1 LNILIKIGMSKKF
14 KLGVVGDPIE
24 HSLSPFIHSR
34 FSRNEN
40 VNINYLAYKVDKD
53 DFDIFIKE
61 FFQDKE
67 ARGLNITLPHKK
79 RAASLEGKISQE
91 ARYINAVNTLV
102 NVNDKLHLFSTD
114 GAGFIKDMENK
125 RFNLKNKNIL
135 IIGAGAAVESILYGV
150 ASAKP
155 MNITII
161 NRTIE
166 KAERLI
172 RKFGNITEIKSEVA
186 KDKPFD
192 LVINGSSA
200 GLTGDFFPEENL
212 PITVKTYFYDLN
224 YSLTETPFCKWA
236 NEKSDNVYDGMGM
249 LVYQAAYSFEKWF
262 NIFPNTDRVI
272 NDLEAMRE

>member
-1 LNILIKIGMSKKF
+1 MSKKF
-14 KLGVVGDPIE
+14 KLGVVGNPIE

-40 VNINYLAYKVDKD
+40 VNINYLAYKVNND

-61 FFQDKE
+61 FFKDKE

-91 ARYINAVNTLV
+91 AQYINAVNTIL
-102 NVNDKLHLFSTD
+102 NDNDNLHLFSTD
-114 GAGFIKDMENK
+114 GAGFIKDIENK
-125 RFNLKNKNIL
+125 KFNLKNKNIL
-135 IIGAGAAVESILYGV
+135 IIGAGAAVESILYRV
-150 ASAKP
+150 AIAKP
-155 MNITII
+155 MKITII

-166 KAERLI
+166 KADRLI
-172 RKFGNITEIKSEVA
+172 RKFGNMTKIKSEVNA
-186 KDKPFD
+186 DKPFD

-200 GLTGDFFPEENL
+200 GLTGDFFPEEHIPL
-212 PITVKTYFYDLN
+212 TSKTYFYDLN

-236 NEKSDNVYDGMGM
+236 NEKADNVQDGMGM

-262 NIFPNTDRVI
+262 NIFPNTDKVI
-272 NDLEAMRE
+272 NDLEEMRE

>member
-1 LNILIKIGMSKKF
+1 MSKKF
-14 KLGVVGDPIE
+14 KLGVVGNPIE

-40 VNINYLAYKVDKD
+40 VNINYLAYKVNND

-91 ARYINAVNTLV
+91 AQYINAVNTIL
-102 NVNDKLHLFSTD
+102 NDNDNLHLFSTD
-114 GAGFIKDMENK
+114 GAGFIKDIENK
-125 RFNLKNKNIL
+125 KFNLKNKNIL
-135 IIGAGAAVESILYGV
+135 VIGAGAAVESILYRV
-150 ASAKP
+150 ATAKP
-155 MNITII
+155 KKITVI
-161 NRTIE
+161 NRTLE
-166 KAERLI
+166 KADRLI
-172 RKFGNITEIKSEVA
+172 RKFGNMTKVKSEVDI
-186 KDKPFD
+186 DKPFD

-200 GLTGDFFPEENL
+200 GLTGDFFPEENIPL
-212 PITVKTYFYDLN
+212 TPKAYFYDLN

-236 NEKSDNVYDGMGM
+236 KEKSDDVYDGMGM

-262 NIFPNTDRVI
+262 DVFPNTDIVI

>member
-1 LNILIKIGMSKKF
+1 MSKKF

-40 VNINYLAYKVDKD
+40 VNINYLAYKVKND

-61 FFQDKE
+61 FFHDKE

-79 RAASLEGKISQE
+79 KAASLEGEISQE
-91 ARYINAVNTLV
+91 ARYINAVNTIL
-102 NVNDKLHLFSTD
+102 NETDKLHLFSTD
-114 GAGFIKDMENK
+114 GVGFIKDIENK
-125 RFNLKNKNIL
+125 KFNLKNKNIL
-135 IIGAGAAVESILYGV
+135 IIGAGAAVESILYRV
-150 ASAKP
+150 ANAKP
-155 MNITII
+155 MKITVI

-166 KAERLI
+166 KADRLI
-172 RKFGNITEIKSEVA
+172 RKFGNMTKIESGVDM
-186 KDKPFD
+186 DKPFD
-192 LVINGSSA
+192 LIINGSSA
-200 GLTGDFFPEENL
+200 GLTGDFFPEENIPL
-212 PITVKTYFYDLN
+212 TSKTYFYDLN

-236 NEKSDNVYDGMGM
+236 KEKSDNVYDGMGM

-262 NIFPNTDRVI
+262 NVFPNTDTVI

>member
-1 LNILIKIGMSKKF
+1 MSKKF

-40 VNINYLAYKVDKD
+40 VNINYLAYKVNND

-91 ARYINAVNTLV
+91 ARYINAVNTIF
-102 NVNDKLHLFSTD
+102 NDNDNLNLFSTD
-114 GAGFIKDMENK
+114 GAGFIKDIENK
-125 RFNLKNKNIL
+125 KFSLKNKNIL
-135 IIGAGAAVESILYGV
+135 IIGAGAAVESILYRV
-150 ASAKP
+150 AIAKP
-155 MNITII
+155 KKITII

-166 KAERLI
+166 KADRLI
-172 RKFGNITEIKSEVA
+172 RKFGNMTKIKSDVDT
-186 KDKPFD
+186 DKPFD

-200 GLTGDFFPEENL
+200 GLTGDFFPEENIPL
-212 PITVKTYFYDLN
+212 TSKTYFYDLN

-236 NEKSDNVYDGMGM
+236 KEKADNVHDGMGM

-262 NIFPNTDRVI
+262 NIFPNTDKVI
-272 NDLEAMRE
+272 NDLEEMRE

>member
-1 LNILIKIGMSKKF
+1 MSKKF

-40 VNINYLAYKVDKD
+40 INLNYLAYRVNNDEL
-53 DFDIFIKE
+53 DIFIKE
-61 FFQDKE
+61 FFKDKE

-79 RAASLEGKISQE
+79 RAALLEGKISQE
-91 ARYINAVNTLV
+91 ARYINAVNTIV
-102 NVNDKLHLFSTD
+102 KENDKLHLFSTD
-114 GAGFIKDMENK
+114 GAGFINDIENK
-125 RFNLKNKNIL
+125 KFNLKNKNIL
-135 IIGAGAAVESILYGV
+135 IIGAGAAVESILYRV
-150 ASAKP
+150 ATAKP
-155 MNITII
+155 MKITVI

-166 KAERLI
+166 KADRLI
-172 RKFGNITEIKSEVA
+172 RKFGNMTKIRSEAEI
-186 KDKPFD
+186 DRPFD

-200 GLTGDFFPEENL
+200 GLTGDFFPEENIPL
-212 PITVKTYFYDLN
+212 TSKTYFYDLN

-262 NIFPNTDRVI
+262 DVFPNTDIVI

>member
-1 LNILIKIGMSKKF
+1 M
-14 KLGVVGDPIE
+14 
-24 HSLSPFIHSR
+24 
-34 FSRNEN
+34 
-40 VNINYLAYKVDKD
+40 
-53 DFDIFIKE
+53 
-61 FFQDKE
+61 
-67 ARGLNITLPHKK
+67 
-79 RAASLEGKISQE
+79 
-91 ARYINAVNTLV
+91 
-102 NVNDKLHLFSTD
+102 
-114 GAGFIKDMENK
+114 
-125 RFNLKNKNIL
+125 FNL
-135 IIGAGAAVESILYGV
+135 
-150 ASAKP
+150 
-155 MNITII
+155 NITII

-172 RKFGNITEIKSEVA
+172 RKFGNITEIKSEVV

-272 NDLEAMRE
+272 NDLDAMRE

>member
-1 LNILIKIGMSKKF
+1 MSKKF
-14 KLGVVGDPIE
+14 KLGVVGNPIE

-40 VNINYLAYKVDKD
+40 VNINYLAYKVNND

-61 FFQDKE
+61 FFKDKE

-91 ARYINAVNTLV
+91 AQYINAVNTIL
-102 NVNDKLHLFSTD
+102 NDNDNLHLFSTD
-114 GAGFIKDMENK
+114 GAGFIKDIENK
-125 RFNLKNKNIL
+125 KFNLKNKNIL
-135 IIGAGAAVESILYGV
+135 IIGAGAAVESILYRV
-150 ASAKP
+150 AIAKP
-155 MNITII
+155 MKITII

-166 KAERLI
+166 KADRLI
-172 RKFGNITEIKSEVA
+172 IKFGNMTKIKSEVNA
-186 KDKPFD
+186 DKPFD

-200 GLTGDFFPEENL
+200 GLTGDFFPEENIPL
-212 PITVKTYFYDLN
+212 TSKTYFYDLN

-236 NEKSDNVYDGMGM
+236 NEKADNVQDGMGM

-262 NIFPNTDRVI
+262 NIFPNTDKVI
-272 NDLEAMRE
+272 NDLEEMRE

>member
-1 LNILIKIGMSKKF
+1 MSKKF